1 MYENKSKYSQDVR
14 PPTFENH
21 FENVCQTTPVVRS
34 SEVNGKLRKK
44 FYSQKSSKTLD
55 ICKRVLEK
63 ESPGKRK
70 FSEFNETQTQDSQ
83 NFSRKIPKI
92 DDKRKFLARFG
103 MDPGKG
109 GPAKKSADQF

>member
-1 MYENKSKYSQDVR
+1 MKSEIKEKSSLNRIKTSSSQEEMSSFKEENKKKSKIEEIKKVYENKSKYSQDVR

-70 FSEFNETQTQDSQ
+70 FSEFNKT
-83 NFSRKIPKI
+83 
-92 DDKRKFLARFG
+92 
-103 MDPGKG
+103 
-109 GPAKKSADQF
+109 